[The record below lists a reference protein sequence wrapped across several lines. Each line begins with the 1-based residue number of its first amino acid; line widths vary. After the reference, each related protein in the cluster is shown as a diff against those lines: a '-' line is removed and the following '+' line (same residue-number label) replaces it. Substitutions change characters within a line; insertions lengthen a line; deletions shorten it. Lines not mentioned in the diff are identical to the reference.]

1 MRSVNSARVELQD
14 AKNSATRAKIHQLA
28 KLAFRDALEG
38 FDKRRKHQHF
48 IITRTSGRSAP
59 LVLVLLPRSV

>member
-28 KLAFRDALEG
+28 KHAFRDALEG
-38 FDKRRKHQHF
+38 FDQRKNINIHPNGFVPVSQN
-48 IITRTSGRSAP
+48 I
-59 LVLVLLPRSV
+59 